1 MKKWKAFVLAA
12 GLFVGM
18 VTPVPAQAIT
28 VFGQCTANPDSKVC
42 KASGDA
48 NEQNATTIV
57 KRIIDLLLFALGI
70 TAVFMIIWSGVKYV
84 TSRGDAANVK
94 SAKDTLTYAVV
105 GLIVALLAYAIVNFI
120 INSFK

>member
-18 VTPVPAQAIT
+18 VTPVPAQAIN
-28 VFGQCTANPDSKVC
+28 VFRQCSANAQSEVC
-42 KASGDA
+42 KATGDA
-48 NEQNATTIV
+48 NEQNATGIV

-120 INSFK
+120 ISNFK